1 MRMENNYRVSNDNFE
16 SSLVESLKHELIQ
29 NNFADVTL
37 ISEDEKR
44 TKVKYFERK
53 VWKIF
58 YFSSFSGKQINAGI
72 I

>member
-44 TKVKYFERK
+44 TKVKYFER
-53 VWKIF
+53 
-58 YFSSFSGKQINAGI
+58 
-72 I
+72 